1 MAVGNPLQGVVK
13 LMIGASPDL
22 SQLKID
28 AEKGIGDAAQ
38 QIKRMTAMHASVA
51 AGALIGMGTIS
62 VGLIKAAQSA
72 IAFEESFAGIRK
84 TVEGSEASFAR
95 LADEII
101 KLSTVIPVSTDE
113 LNRIGELG
121 GQLGIAI
128 ENLPEFIKT
137 VSTLATTTNLT
148 VDNAALGLARLDA
161 IAQTNG
167 ETFENMSSVI
177 VDLGNNFAAT
187 ESEIMTTVLRIAQAA
202 AQVGATTQDALAFA
216 AALQAIGVPAQA
228 GGTAVARVFQ
238 AINEAVITGGESLQK
253 FAIIAEASGRVTAD
267 TFADSFGEDPAMA
280 VVAFIEGLNEL
291 NKEGVNI
298 IQFLDDLDLKQRRT
312 MLSILGL
319 AEAEGLLADAVGTA
333 RNAFDENN
341 AALEEAVKR
350 YTTTAS
356 QIEITKNA
364 FNELGIQIGQNL
376 IPSFRG
382 FLDAIQETIL
392 FLTESEKAS
401 QVLAQGFIILTTIAA
416 GAVIQIMRLNGVLA
430 TLSKHP
436 VILTL
441 TAMAAAFTTFTTAV
455 ASGEGHLIQIRRNL
469 DAFSQDGE
477 ITENTIK
484 ALLGT
489 THEFDKVLDNLSETD
504 RFNTENMIA
513 KALVGGPGEMKALED
528 HLQGVIEA
536 NEVIIEQEQMYG
548 NQDALIQAAMA
559 KASAEDVLEIVN
571 QINKAM
577 EEREAKQKQAIR
589 QSAMEALGITRLA
602 EKGTILRDYQEKA
615 IVGHIAL
622 EAAIEKE
629 TKAMAELDEE
639 MSGLTSLF
647 QAIDE
652 AVKDST
658 ESFVR
663 SFNALPEAVV
673 MTSDEMV
680 QNFRERFVVAEIFKD
695 QIEQL
700 KAMELDDLAIFAAQ
714 QGPEFAVSLQ
724 NLLQDPEALRE
735 LEAGLEATENTL
747 VEGLKEQSTRIAEI
761 LGDEFGLRGK
771 ETGIDY
777 MAGLTEGFRAG
788 IPQTEDELEARLE
801 GLAQIAELIFDT
813 GSPSKRMKKLGEF
826 IMLGFVQGIKSG
838 YPTLEREFEGQMID
852 LVDMIETSVGDAV
865 NAISGAFGDQFGAF
879 GTMNNL
885 TKMNRE
891 LNILLEEQNI
901 LLGGNSAAQTKAIA
915 EAQDRVDFLTLA
927 VAEGTA
933 PLYELQIAEE
943 DLAKAKRA
951 NADEQIKIAQE
962 IEDIQVRIAQGT
974 FRAGQQ
980 GFGLLQAGPEA
991 VEQFKEV
998 ARVLGIDE
1006 KLIAKVTTK
1015 SGELADTLGTKFSG
1029 VVDTIAKQYFDFNAK
1044 VREEEII
1051 LRVNIDQALTSYDIL
1066 TNRDTE
1072 FKVQAS
1078 TPAVVQSG
1086 VTLTPQQRAL
1096 LGGYAGGGRIPMY
1109 AKGGTLGSGYGIVG
1123 EAGPELIRAIPG
1135 GGVDIT
1141 PIGNKNPSSV
1151 VVNELNVNVTGVP
1164 SDPMQARKA
1173 AIQIKKELA
1182 RLDSEGNIGTG
1193 IRGR

>member
-1 MAVGNPLQGVVK
+1 MAFGNPLQGIVK

-253 FAIIAEASGRVTAD
+253 FATIAEASGRVTAD

-392 FLTESEKAS
+392 FLTESERAS

-416 GAVIQIMRLNGVLA
+416 GAVATIMKLNGVLNTLKA
-430 TLSKHP
+430 HPVLLTLS
-436 VILTL
+436 
-441 TAMAAAFTTFTTAV
+441 AMATAFTIFTTAV
-455 ASGEGHLIQIRRNL
+455 AKTEGQLIQVRRNL

-559 KASAEDVLEIVN
+559 KKSAEDVLEIVD

-615 IVGHIAL
+615 IEGHIAL

-629 TKAMAELDEE
+629 TKAMAALDEE
-639 MSGLTSLF
+639 MTGLTSLF
-647 QAIDE
+647 EAIDE

-658 ESFVR
+658 ESFVM
-663 SFNALPEAVV
+663 SFDALPEAVV
-673 MTSDEMV
+673 MTADEMV
-680 QNFRERFVVAEIFKD
+680 ENFRQRFVLADIFKK
-695 QIEQL
+695 QIGLL
-700 KAMELDDLAIFAAQ
+700 KDLEYDDLALFSAQ
-714 QGPEFAVSLQ
+714 QGPEFAASLQ
-724 NLLQDPEALRE
+724 NLLEDPEALRI
-735 LEAGLEATENTL
+735 LEAGLEATENTV

-761 LGDEFGLRGK
+761 LGNEFGLRGK

-777 MAGLTEGFRAG
+777 MQGLVEGFSEGA
-788 IPQTEDELEARLE
+788 PETEEELEKRLD
-801 GLAQIAELIFDT
+801 GIAQIAELIFDT
-813 GSPSKRMKKLGEF
+813 SSPSKRMKKLGEF

-838 YPTLEREFEGQMID
+838 YPTLEREFKGQMID
-852 LVDMIETSVGDAV
+852 LVDLIETSVNDAV

-879 GTMNNL
+879 SSMNNL
-885 TKMNRE
+885 TKMNRD
-891 LNILLEEQNI
+891 LNNLLEEQNI

-951 NADEQIKIAQE
+951 NADEQIKVAQE
-962 IEDIQVRIAQGT
+962 IEDLQIRIAQGQL
-974 FRAGQQ
+974 RAGMQ

-991 VEQFKEV
+991 VELFKEV
-998 ARVLGIDE
+998 GRVLGVDE
-1006 KLIAKVTTK
+1006 KIISKVTTK
-1015 SGELADTLGTKFSG
+1015 TEELANTMGVKFG
-1029 VVDTIAKQYFDFNAK
+1029 KVVDDLGQQYFDFNMK
-1044 VREEEII
+1044 VEQEEILI
-1051 LRVNIDQALTSYDIL
+1051 RVNTDQAMNTLDVLEARINAMTSEP
-1066 TNRDTE
+1066 TTV
-1072 FKVQAS
+1072 KGPV
-1078 TPAVVQSG
+1078 
-1086 VTLTPQQRAL
+1086 LTPQQRAL
-1096 LGGYAGGGRIPMY
+1096 FGGYAGGGRIPMY
-1109 AKGGTLGSGYGIVG
+1109 ANGGTLGSGYGIVG

>member
-1 MAVGNPLQGVVK
+1 
-13 LMIGASPDL
+13 
-22 SQLKID
+22 
-28 AEKGIGDAAQ
+28 
-38 QIKRMTAMHASVA
+38 
-51 AGALIGMGTIS
+51 
-62 VGLIKAAQSA
+62 
-72 IAFEESFAGIRK
+72 
-84 TVEGSEASFAR
+84 
-95 LADEII
+95 
-101 KLSTVIPVSTDE
+101 
-113 LNRIGELG
+113 
-121 GQLGIAI
+121 
-128 ENLPEFIKT
+128 
-137 VSTLATTTNLT
+137 
-148 VDNAALGLARLDA
+148 
-161 IAQTNG
+161 
-167 ETFENMSSVI
+167 
-177 VDLGNNFAAT
+177 
-187 ESEIMTTVLRIAQAA
+187 
-202 AQVGATTQDALAFA
+202 
-216 AALQAIGVPAQA
+216 
-228 GGTAVARVFQ
+228 
-238 AINEAVITGGESLQK
+238 
-253 FAIIAEASGRVTAD
+253 
-267 TFADSFGEDPAMA
+267 
-280 VVAFIEGLNEL
+280 
-291 NKEGVNI
+291 
-298 IQFLDDLDLKQRRT
+298 
-312 MLSILGL
+312 
-319 AEAEGLLADAVGTA
+319 
-333 RNAFDENN
+333 
-341 AALEEAVKR
+341 
-350 YTTTAS
+350 
-356 QIEITKNA
+356 
-364 FNELGIQIGQNL
+364 
-376 IPSFRG
+376 
-382 FLDAIQETIL
+382 
-392 FLTESEKAS
+392 
-401 QVLAQGFIILTTIAA
+401 
-416 GAVIQIMRLNGVLA
+416 MRLNGVLA